1 MMKDMKKVLTIAGSD
16 SGGGAGIQADIK
28 TITLLGSYGMSVIT
42 ALTAQNTVGIEAVL
56 GVPESFVGK
65 QIDAVLKDIGADAV
79 KVGMLANAK
88 ILKIV
93 AGKIRKYKIDKVI
106 VDPVMVAK
114 SGHVLLSR
122 QAHGALKS
130 HLLPLT
136 FVLTPNIPEA
146 SALCGIEIRNLKD
159 LEKAAKAI
167 YHLGP
172 KNVLIKGG
180 HLEDGKAL
188 DLLYDGK
195 EFFEYTAER
204 IETKNTHGT
213 GCSYSAAI
221 STFIAQG
228 EPVFKAIQKA
238 KQFITNA
245 IRFSLDIGKGH
256 GPVNPYAPVAREMAK
271 YHAIEELKEAINILK
286 QKPIGFLIPEV
297 QSNLG
302 FALPY
307 ATSPQDIAAIPGRIV
322 AFRDSIAT
330 VSHPEFGASRHIAQV
345 ILTVMKYDKQLRA
358 AMNIRFDENFLKR
371 CKLLKFRVRSFDRQ
385 YEPEKVKE
393 REGSSLKW
401 GIETIVKEEG
411 LVPDIIFDKGD
422 VGKEP
427 MIRVIGRDPMDV
439 VHKIL
444 KAGGF

>member
-1 MMKDMKKVLTIAGSD
+1 MKKVLTIAGSD

-56 GVPESFVGK
+56 GIPESFVGK
-65 QIDAVLKDIGADAV
+65 QIDAVLRDIGADAI

-88 ILKIV
+88 IVRMV
-93 AGKIRKYKIDKVI
+93 AGKIRKYKIEKVI

-114 SGHVLLSR
+114 SGDVLLSKPA
-122 QAHGALKS
+122 QEALKS
-130 HLLPLT
+130 HLLPLSY
-136 FVLTPNIPEA
+136 VLTPNIPEA
-146 SALCGIEIRNLKD
+146 SVLSGVEVRDLKD

-167 YHLGP
+167 YRLGP
-172 KNVLIKGG
+172 KSVLIKGG
-180 HLEDGKAL
+180 HLEGGKAL

-195 EFFEYTAER
+195 QFFEYTAER

-228 EPVFKAIQKA
+228 DPVFKAIQKA
-238 KQFITNA
+238 RQFITDA
-245 IRFSLDIGKGH
+245 IRFSLDIGKGY
-256 GPVNPYAPVAREMAK
+256 GPVNPYAPVAREMARYK
-271 YHAIEELKEAINILK
+271 VIEKLKEAINMLK

-307 ATSPQDIAAIPGRIV
+307 PQSIQDIAAIPGRIV
-322 AFRDSIAT
+322 VFKDSIAT
-330 VSHPEFGASRHIAQV
+330 VSDPEFGASKHIAQV
-345 ILTVMKYDKQLRA
+345 ILTVMKYDNQLRA
-358 AMNIRFDENFLKR
+358 AMNIRFDESFIKR
-371 CKLLKFRVRSFDRQ
+371 CKSLKFRVRSFDRQ
-385 YEPEKVKE
+385 YEPEEVKE

-401 GIETIVKEEG
+401 GIESIVKEEG

-422 VGKEP
+422 LGKEP
-427 MIRVIGRDPMDV
+427 MIRVIGKDPMDV
-439 VHKIL
+439 VYKIL
-444 KAGGF
+444 KVGGL